1 MDVDGKG
8 VLCKRCGKLV
18 HASGLTWNESKNT
31 STAAARN
38 VCRLTRSRISTSR
51 L

>member
-1 MDVDGKG
+1 MARTFCASAVGSSST
-8 VLCKRCGKLV
+8 RLV
-18 HASGLTWNESKNT
+18 ELTWNESKNT